1 MRQKLRS
8 VLCLFVLLLFLPVSA
23 RANGLPTSS
32 IYVSIAGMNDG
43 IVSVALLGNEPCDNP
58 PQNPPEAL
66 TAALPDGWYVWDC
79 APYDGD
85 QVFLWTIPFP
95 RHSVQRCCIR
105 TARCC

>member
-66 TAALPDGWYVWDC
+66 TAALPG
-79 APYDGD
+79 
-85 QVFLWTIPFP
+85 LRTIRRRSGVLMDHSFP
-95 RHSVQRCCIR
+95 LAVPCS
-105 TARCC
+105 AAA